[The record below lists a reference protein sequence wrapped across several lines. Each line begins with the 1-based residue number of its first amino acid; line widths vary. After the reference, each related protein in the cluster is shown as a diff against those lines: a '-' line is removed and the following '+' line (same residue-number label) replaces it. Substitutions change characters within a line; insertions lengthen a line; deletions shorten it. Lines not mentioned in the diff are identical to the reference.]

1 MKFRLI
7 LLFYL
12 ALTVSLHAQ
21 KVGLVLSGGGAR
33 GMAHIGAIRAL
44 EESGIPIDYIA
55 GTSAGAIV
63 GCMYALGYSP
73 HEMDSIV
80 RTDDFYNWANGII
93 DENYFYYY
101 RKNPENAS
109 WVNLK
114 FSLDSLLQTS
124 LPTNLVSSVPYD
136 FALLEQTAAASAATR
151 YDFDSLF
158 VPFRCVAADI
168 ENKQTIIFREGDLG
182 QAVRASSAYP
192 FYFRPMV
199 FQNKILYDGGLYNN
213 FPADVMLEDFQ
224 PDIIIGMNASGKITP
239 TTEGNIISQIRAM
252 MTTPTEF
259 SVICENGILVEAKT
273 DEFGLFDFSDLPSII
288 QEGYRATMEK
298 IDTIRF
304 NVHRRINADQVHRQR
319 KVFRSRFPEVVIN
332 NVSIDG
338 VNSKQSEYVH
348 RILKAGSQPIPLS
361 RLKASY
367 FQLVS
372 DPNIRA
378 IQPKLMF
385 DPSTGMFDLNVRIQ
399 QERDLITQF
408 GGLLSS
414 RPISEVFAGL
424 TYNIW
429 SRRAWSFNTNF
440 YFGKLYTSG
449 QARIRMDAPFRKP
462 FFLEADATL
471 NQYDFFRSSN
481 AFFSDQKPAYILAS
495 DYFFGLHG
503 GIPARNKGKIVA
515 SAGYV
520 RIADN
525 YYQTQNFLQKDTAD
539 KTILKGFTGALTFER
554 STLNRKQFAN
564 QGTFLQLRIRGV
576 DLEEDTKPGSTSASR
591 TIEHDHHQWLQAKLT
606 YENYYKRRGRLR
618 LGFYS
623 EVAATN
629 QTFFNNY
636 TATIL
641 NTPSFEP
648 VLETQTLF
656 LPAYRAQFFGGAGLR
671 NVIMLRNNLEL
682 RIDGYVFQPYQE
694 LIRTDDLKTRFGEP
708 LAKRYFLGSG
718 GLVLH
723 SPIGPISLAVN
734 YYDQREENL
743 SLLFHVGFLLFHASA
758 LD

>member
-1 MKFRLI
+1 MLRRLFVLF
-7 LLFYL
+7 LLTL
-12 ALTVSLHAQ
+12 SLKTDAQ

-33 GMAHIGAIRAL
+33 GLAHIGAIRAL
-44 EESGIPIDYIA
+44 EEAGIPIDYIA

-63 GCMYALGYSP
+63 GCMYAVGYSP

-80 RTDDFYNWANGII
+80 RTEDFYNWANGIL
-93 DENYFYYY
+93 DENYYYYY
-101 RKNPENAS
+101 RRNPENAS

-114 FSLDSLLQTS
+114 FTLDSMFQTS

-136 FALLEQTAAASAATR
+136 FALLEQTAAAAAASK

-168 ENKQTIIFREGDLG
+168 ENKQTVVFRKGDLG

-192 FYFRPMV
+192 FYFRPIIYD
-199 FQNKILYDGGLYNN
+199 NKILYDGGLYNN
-213 FPADVMLEDFQ
+213 FPADIMLEDFQ
-224 PDIIIGMNASGKITP
+224 PDLIIGVNASGKVTP
-239 TTEGNIISQIRAM
+239 MTEGNIISQIRAM
-252 MTTPTEF
+252 MTTPTKF
-259 SVICENGILVEAKT
+259 SVICENSILIEAKT
-273 DEFGLFDFSDLPSII
+273 DEFGLFDFTDLSSVIE
-288 QEGYRATMEK
+288 EGYRATREK
-298 IDTIRF
+298 MDSIAF
-304 NVHRRINADQVHRQR
+304 NVHRRVNADSLREKRR
-319 KVFRSRFPEVVIN
+319 KFRSSYPEVVVDR
-332 NVSIDG
+332 VSIEG
-338 VNSKQSEYVH
+338 VNSKQAEYVR
-348 RILKAGSQPIPLS
+348 RILKPGSQPIPLA

-378 IQPKLMF
+378 IQPKLTYQ
-385 DPSTGMFDLNVRIQ
+385 PATGLFDLHVRIQ

-408 GGLLSS
+408 GGVISS
-414 RPISEVFAGL
+414 RPISEVFAGI

-449 QARIRMDAPFRKP
+449 QARIRMDAPFRRP
-462 FFLEADATL
+462 FYLEADATL

-481 AFFSDQKPAYILAS
+481 AFFSDQKPAYIVAS

-503 GIPARNKGKIVA
+503 GFPARNKGKVVA
-515 SAGYV
+515 TAGYL

-525 YYQTQNFLQKDTAD
+525 YYQTQFFLQKDTAD

-564 QGTFLQLRIRGV
+564 QGTFLQMRARIVSV
-576 DLEEDTKPGSTSASR
+576 DEDTRPGSTSSSR
-591 TIEHDHHQWLQAKLT
+591 VQEHDAHQWLQAKLM

-618 LGFYS
+618 LGFYT
-623 EVAATN
+623 EVSATT
-629 QTFFNNY
+629 QPFFNNY
-636 TATIL
+636 TATVL

-648 VLETQTLF
+648 ILETQTLF
-656 LPAYRAQFFGGAGLR
+656 LPVFRAQAFGGAGVR
-671 NVIMLRNNLEL
+671 NVIMVRNNLEL
-682 RIDGYVFQPYQE
+682 RVDGYVFQPYRE
-694 LIRTDDLKTRFGEP
+694 LIRTAELKTRLGEP
-708 LAKRYFLGSG
+708 LAKRYFLASG

-734 YYDQREENL
+734 YYDEREPAIT
-743 SLLFHVGFLLFHASA
+743 LLFHAGFLLFHPSA

>member
-1 MKFRLI
+1 
-7 LLFYL
+7 
-12 ALTVSLHAQ
+12 
-21 KVGLVLSGGGAR
+21 
-33 GMAHIGAIRAL
+33 MAHIGAIRAL

-224 PDIIIGMNASGKITP
+224 PDIIIGVNASGKITP

-348 RILKAGSQPIPLS
+348 RILKAGSADSIIPPEGILFSIGLGPEYPCYSTQADVRSVNGDVRSKCEDPAGAGSDHAIRRAALIATDFRSIRGIDLQHLEPKSLEFQHQLLFRQTIHLRPGKDQDGCPIPE
-361 RLKASY
+361 A
-367 FQLVS
+367 V
-372 DPNIRA
+372 
-378 IQPKLMF
+378 
-385 DPSTGMFDLNVRIQ
+385 
-399 QERDLITQF
+399 
-408 GGLLSS
+408 
-414 RPISEVFAGL
+414 
-424 TYNIW
+424 
-429 SRRAWSFNTNF
+429 
-440 YFGKLYTSG
+440 
-449 QARIRMDAPFRKP
+449 
-462 FFLEADATL
+462 FLEADATL

>member
-1 MKFRLI
+1 MKRWFLP
-7 LLFYL
+7 LLFI
-12 ALTVSLHAQ
+12 SLSANIHAQ

-44 EESGIPIDYIA
+44 EEAGIPIDYIA

-73 HEMDSIV
+73 HELDSIV
-80 RTDDFYNWANGII
+80 RTEDFYNWANGII
-93 DENYFYYY
+93 DENYYYYY

-136 FALLEQTAAASAATR
+136 FALVEQTAAASAASR

-158 VPFRCVAADI
+158 VPFRCVASDI
-168 ENKQTIIFREGDLG
+168 ENKQTIIFRNGDLG

-213 FPADVMLEDFQ
+213 FPADVMLADFE
-224 PDIIIGMNASGKITP
+224 PDIIIGVNASGKTTP
-239 TTEGNIISQIRAM
+239 ITEGNIISQIRAM
-252 MTTPTEF
+252 MTTPTNF
-259 SVICENGILVEAKT
+259 SVICDSGILIEAKT
-273 DEFGLFDFSDLPSII
+273 DKFGLFDFSDLPSIME
-288 QEGYRATMEK
+288 EGYRATLEK
-298 IDTIRF
+298 LDSIRLA
-304 NVHRRINADQVHRQR
+304 VERRVDSTELSVKRAR
-319 KVFRSRFPEVVIN
+319 FRSNFPEVLVDQVNIEGIN
-332 NVSIDG
+332 L
-338 VNSKQSEYVH
+338 KQSEYVR
-348 RILKAGSQPIPLS
+348 RILKSSSKPIPLS
-361 RLKASY
+361 RLKSSY

-378 IQPKLMF
+378 IQPKLTF
-385 DPSTGMFDLNVRIQ
+385 NPATGLFDLNVRIK

-408 GGLLSS
+408 GGVLSS

-429 SRRAWSFNTNF
+429 SRKAWSFNTNF

-449 QARIRMDAPFRKP
+449 QARIRMDAPFRRP
-462 FFLEADATL
+462 FFLEAEATL

-503 GIPARNKGKIVA
+503 GIPARNKGKILA
-515 SAGYV
+515 TAGYL

-539 KTILKGFTGALTFER
+539 KTILRGFTGAVTFER

-564 QGTFLQLRIRGV
+564 QGTFLLLRARAV
-576 DLEEDTKPGSTSASR
+576 QASEYTRPGSTSSSR
-591 TIEHDHHQWLQAKLT
+591 NIEQDEHRWLQAKLV

-618 LGFYS
+618 LGFYT

-629 QTFFNNY
+629 QPFFNNY

-641 NTPSFEP
+641 NTPTFEP
-648 VLETQTLF
+648 ILETQTLF
-656 LPAYRAQFFGGAGLR
+656 LPLFRAQLFGGAGLR

-682 RIDGYVFQPYQE
+682 RIDGYVFQPYRE
-694 LIRTDDLKTRFGEP
+694 LIKTPELKTRLGEP

-718 GLVLH
+718 GLVMH
-723 SPIGPISLAVN
+723 SPIGPISLAIN
-734 YYDQREENL
+734 YYDEREQSL
-743 SLLFHVGFLLFHASA
+743 SLLFHVGFLLFHPSV